1 MSLLVRIISIASK
14 SGSSALRMLICQ
26 SPPVD
31 TIILSN
37 YSNLQSTL
45 ESEPLELSL
54 QGAKGNGE
62 GGDLKMKSGVL
73 KRG

>member
-1 MSLLVRIISIASK
+1 
-14 SGSSALRMLICQ
+14 MLISKNPQ
-26 SPPVD
+26 EN
-31 TIILSN
+31 TIKLPN
-37 YSNLQSTL
+37 HANLQSTL

-62 GGDLKMKSGVL
+62 GGDLKMKSGIL